1 MGSEWLSNDSIVF
14 QGRKTH
20 GTYNHT
26 VKGAG
31 DYEVCF
37 NNRHAMVDSK
47 KLVWEFDILGDEDVV
62 QSQEEVLLAV
72 NQTMEEYLFQAD
84 LVS

>member
-1 MGSEWLSNDSIVF
+1 MIALF
-14 QGRKTH
+14 TQGRKTH

-62 QSQEEVLLAV
+62 QSQEEVVLAV
-72 NQTMEEYLFQAD
+72 NQTMAD
-84 LVS
+84 LVSITTQIMF

>member
-1 MGSEWLSNDSIVF
+1 
-14 QGRKTH
+14 
-20 GTYNHT
+20 
-26 VKGAG
+26 
-31 DYEVCF
+31 
-37 NNRHAMVDSK
+37 MVDSK

-62 QSQEEVLLAV
+62 QSQDLVVLAV

>member
-1 MGSEWLSNDSIVF
+1 MIALLPRAERLMVP
-14 QGRKTH
+14 
-20 GTYNHT
+20 
-26 VKGAG
+26 GAG

-62 QSQEEVLLAV
+62 QSQEEVVLAV

>member
-1 MGSEWLSNDSIVF
+1 MHAMYH

-26 VKGAG
+26 VMSAG
-31 DYEVCF
+31 DYEICF
-37 NNRHAMVDSK
+37 NNRHSMLDSK

-62 QSQEEVLLAV
+62 QSHEEVVLAI
-72 NQTMEEYLFQAD
+72 NQTMEDYLFKAD
-84 LVS
+84 MVR